1 MPDDVE
7 GDVRDSPAPSRE
19 RRDSRFDRPPEPHDW
34 RWAVGNIGRVLISLG
49 LLMFAFVAYQLWGT
63 GIQTAAKQN
72 ELRSEF
78 EAMLVAAPTPVT
90 SPVTT
95 TAGDPLTSDPT
106 TSGPNSSDPNNSDPD
121 SSAAPERT
129 VPTAPAAPAVT
140 VAPPPLPERRDPLA
154 LLEIPAIGVD
164 EVVIEG
170 TRTADLRDGPGHFPE
185 TPLPGQLGNSAIAG
199 HRTTYGAP
207 FFRVDEL
214 EANDSIIVTTLTG
227 RYVYAVTEVFI
238 IGAEDYGSAI
248 PTVDRTT
255 ATLTLISCH
264 PRYTA
269 QQRIVVK
276 ATLVLSESAPPA
288 AAPVE
293 VKPPDITPGD
303 TLPGDTLLEGSTPEP
318 EPGADSP
325 DTTGPDSTD
334 PDATGPDT
342 TGTDTTGPDATG
354 PVTDSPDTTGPGR
367 TVPATSPPGGGQN
380 SGFESAAATDGDA
393 FSEGWFS
400 DEAAFAQVALWGGAL
415 SFVALAA
422 YAVSRRA
429 RRNWVGASVG
439 VIPFVIVLYFFF
451 QNVNRLLPPGL

>member
-7 GDVRDSPAPSRE
+7 GDVSDSRAPSRP
-19 RRDSRFDRPPEPHDW
+19 RRPSRFDRLPEPHDW
-34 RWAVGNIGRVLISLG
+34 RWIVGNLGRVLISLG

-78 EAMLVAAPTPVT
+78 EAMLVAAPTPAT

-95 TAGDPLTSDPT
+95 TAGDPATSDPVI
-106 TSGPNSSDPNNSDPD
+106 SDPNVSDPASSDPGT
-121 SSAAPERT
+121 T
-129 VPTAPAAPAVT
+129 VPAESAGPTVT
-140 VAPPPLPERRDPLA
+140 IAPPPLPERRDPLA

-214 EANDSIIVTTLTG
+214 QANDPIIVTTLTG
-227 RYVYAVTEVFI
+227 RYVYAVNEVFI
-238 IGAEDYGSAI
+238 IGAEDYGMAI

-269 QQRIVVK
+269 QQRIVVT

-303 TLPGDTLLEGSTPEP
+303 TLPDDGLPEGSTPDTASDTSGP
-318 EPGADSP
+318 ETS
-325 DTTGPDSTD
+325 
-334 PDATGPDT
+334 GPDT
-342 TGTDTTGPDATG
+342 SWPETSESDTTA
-354 PVTDSPDTTGPGR
+354 SN
-367 TVPATSPPGGGQN
+367 TSAPSGGDDNIG
-380 SGFESAAATDGDA
+380 SVRAAAAADGDA

-400 DEAAFAQVALWGGAL
+400 DEAAFPQVALWGIAL
-415 SFVALAA
+415 SIVALAA
-422 YAVSRRA
+422 YVLSRRA
-429 RRNWVGASVG
+429 RRNWVGALAG